1 MFAVVRTG
9 GKQLRVAPG
18 ESVRVEK
25 LDGAIGD
32 TVELDEVLLV
42 GGEGDARIG
51 MPLVQ
56 GVKVVGT
63 ITDQARGP
71 KLTIFK
77 MKRRKGYRRKAGHRQ
92 PYTEIRSGKLT
103 QRPGQPGAAA
113 RRQGV
118 RRSDCDGRLD
128 PGSTGGHANPPRSQR
143 GPGSRLHPVRPVRR
157 RRELRQV
164 PRPRRRASRAQAG
177 IVGESAT
184 PTSVGRRRASLP

>member
-92 PYTEIRSGKLT
+92 PYTEIRVDRVEG
-103 QRPGQPGAAA
+103 
-113 RRQGV
+113 
-118 RRSDCDGRLD
+118 
-128 PGSTGGHANPPRSQR
+128 
-143 GPGSRLHPVRPVRR
+143 
-157 RRELRQV
+157 
-164 PRPRRRASRAQAG
+164 
-177 IVGESAT
+177 
-184 PTSVGRRRASLP
+184 